1 MTKKEYAEAVMEEI
15 RAIEDPDERTIVILQ
30 NISAVSDRLARN
42 LVERRRREQKLP
54 RHLPDTST

>member
-15 RAIEDPDERTIVILQ
+15 RAIEDPDERTIVILH

-54 RHLPDTST
+54 RQ